1 MKNQNQNG
9 SPQSSQVV
17 KPLIDAYS
25 RTVLTQ
31 SNLCDQLYQT
41 PTLEIQRAA
50 IVDPE
55 SYNAAVDSLYLDW
68 PKLNKLEEL
77 TCSVEEFHAANQ
89 QNWFM
94 PQEYHDMDIAKW
106 LLDRCADQNELQRTG
121 HELLEYA
128 ERGYMDMLKYLKY
141 LVDSM
146 RNNNIV
152 WGVGRGSS
160 VASFVLYLIGVHKI
174 HSLRHN
180 LEFEE
185 FMR

>member
-1 MKNQNQNG
+1 MTKQNQNG
-9 SPQSSQVV
+9 NQLLSQVE
-17 KPLIDAYS
+17 KLLIDQDS
-25 RTVLTQ
+25 RTVVTQ
-31 SNLCDQLYQT
+31 SDICDRLYSY
-41 PTLEIQRAA
+41 PNETLEKIS
-50 IVDPE
+50 IVDPDQ
-55 SYNAAVDSLYLDW
+55 YNAAIDSLYLDW
-68 PKLNKLEEL
+68 PKLDKLEEL
-77 TCSVEEFHAANQ
+77 HCTVEEFHKVNQ
-89 QNWFM
+89 QDWFM
-94 PQEYHDMDIAKW
+94 PQEYKDMDIAKW
-106 LLDRCADQNELQRTG
+106 ILDQCADQNELQRAG

-128 ERGYMDMLKYLKY
+128 NRGYLELLKYLKY
-141 LVDSM
+141 LVDTM

>member
-1 MKNQNQNG
+1 MKNLNQNG
-9 SPQSSQVV
+9 NPLLFQAE
-17 KPLIDAYS
+17 KPLIDEYS

-31 SNLCDQLYQT
+31 WDLCDRLYLTANQT
-41 PTLEIQRAA
+41 MEDIV

-55 SYNAAVDSLYLDW
+55 QYNAAIDALYLDW
-68 PKLNKLEEL
+68 HKLDKLETL
-77 TCSVEEFHAANQ
+77 ACPVEEFHKANQ

-94 PQEYHDMDIAKW
+94 PQEYKDMDIAKW
-106 LLDRCADQNELQRTG
+106 ILDRCADQNELQRAG

-128 ERGYMDMLKYLKY
+128 NRGYLELLKYLKY
-141 LVDSM
+141 LVDIM
-146 RNNNIV
+146 REHNII

-180 LEFEE
+180 LEFDE

>member
-1 MKNQNQNG
+1 MQNLNG
-9 SPQSSQVV
+9 SPLLSQVE

-31 SNLCDQLYQT
+31 SDLCDRLYFYPNEQL
-41 PTLEIQRAA
+41 EKISV
-50 IVDPE
+50 VDPE
-55 SYNAAVDSLYLDW
+55 QYNAAIDSLYLDW
-68 PKLNKLEEL
+68 HKLGKLEEL
-77 TCSVEEFHAANQ
+77 HCTVEEFHKANQ
-89 QNWFM
+89 QQWFM
-94 PQEYHDMDIAKW
+94 PQEYRDMDIAKW
-106 LLDRCADQNELQRTG
+106 ILDQCADQNELQRAG

-128 ERGYMDMLKYLKY
+128 ERGYLELLKYLKY
-141 LVDSM
+141 LVDTM
-146 RNNNIV
+146 REHNVV

-180 LEFEE
+180 LDFEE